1 MKEKIDFSE
10 VANVVRFNMLGSI
23 NLPLTSEFERLDN
36 EQKTQLY
43 RRIYELYHDMC
54 CYLSSSLYIDELN
67 KRYVDS
73 DSHDSNE
80 NESTDKW

>member
-10 VANVVRFNMLGSI
+10 VAHVVRMNMLGSI
-23 NLPLTSEFERLDN
+23 ELPLTSEFERLDN

-43 RRIYELYHDMC
+43 RRIFDLYHDMC

-73 DSHDSNE
+73 DSQVSNE

>member
-10 VANVVRFNMLGSI
+10 IAHVVRMNMLGSI
-23 NLPLTSEFERLDN
+23 VLPLPSEFERLD
-36 EQKTQLY
+36 EKQKSKLY
-43 RRIYELYHDMC
+43 GRIFNLHHDMC

-73 DSHDSNE
+73 DSQDSNG
-80 NESTDKW
+80 NESTDRW

>member
-10 VANVVRFNMLGSI
+10 VANVVRFNMLNSI
-23 NLPLTSEFERLDN
+23 ELPLPTEFERLDE
-36 EQKTQLY
+36 EQKSQLY
-43 RRIYELYHDMC
+43 QRIFGLHHDMC

-73 DSHDSNE
+73 DSQDSNG